1 MIITTNL
8 SLQQMKN
15 PEDEMHK
22 KIYDRTKNCVPVQF
36 DGESRRQAAGKDKME
51 RFKKMLLEAAE
62 TI

>member
-8 SLQQMKN
+8 SLHQMKN

-51 RFKKMLLEAAE
+51 QFKKMLLEAEE